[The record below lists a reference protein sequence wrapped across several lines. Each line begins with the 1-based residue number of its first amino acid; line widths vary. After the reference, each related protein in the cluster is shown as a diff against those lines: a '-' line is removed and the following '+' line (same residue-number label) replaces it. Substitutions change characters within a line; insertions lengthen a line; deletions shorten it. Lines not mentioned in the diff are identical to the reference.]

1 MGFDFQDLSGR
12 RMVTER
18 QRENEKEGGVLTV
31 IYMHSQAST
40 DMAVLPVEF
49 QNVMAYAML

>member
-18 QRENEKEGGVLTV
+18 QRDNEKEGGVLTV